1 MFRLAVSAALVIGG
15 LMDEKAT
22 GAGCPCGPPGNLP
35 CQWHYAMDIIVLP
48 LEVHVKKVFPGE
60 VGFAELVLWCQW
72 QYNFR
77 MAKDAPKRRHD
88 KPMQI
93 RMNEE
98 LFDLIHLA
106 SEKSGLTASGWVR
119 DRLARLARR
128 ELRGTGDEAPRKKP
142 RAGEDAP
149 GE

>member
-1 MFRLAVSAALVIGG
+1 MYCHWNYKSRIFFRREAVLQN
-15 LMDEKAT
+15 LHY
-22 GAGCPCGPPGNLP
+22 GANGSTIPG
-35 CQWHYAMDIIVLP
+35 
-48 LEVHVKKVFPGE
+48 
-60 VGFAELVLWCQW
+60 
-72 QYNFR
+72 

-128 ELRGTGDEAPRKKP
+128 ELRETGDDAPRRAP
-142 RAGEDAP
+142 REGEE
-149 GE
+149 GG

>member
-1 MFRLAVSAALVIGG
+1 MYYGAIGSTIS
-15 LMDEKAT
+15 D
-22 GAGCPCGPPGNLP
+22 
-35 CQWHYAMDIIVLP
+35 
-48 LEVHVKKVFPGE
+48 
-60 VGFAELVLWCQW
+60 
-72 QYNFR
+72 
-77 MAKDAPKRRHD
+77 MAKEAPKRRHD

-128 ELRGTGDEAPRKKP
+128 ELREASDDAPRRKPREGDE
-142 RAGEDAP
+142 G
-149 GE
+149 